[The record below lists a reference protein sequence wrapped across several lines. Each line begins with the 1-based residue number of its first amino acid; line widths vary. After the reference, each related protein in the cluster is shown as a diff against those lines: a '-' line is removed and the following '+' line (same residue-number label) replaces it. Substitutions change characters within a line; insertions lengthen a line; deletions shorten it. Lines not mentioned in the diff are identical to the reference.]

1 MPTVGELTRVQLADG
16 LYLHL
21 HSIGLYKTIRVDV
34 CLSTPLCAPRH
45 SLVALSSRLLARG
58 THKLPDIQSLNRF
71 IDDLYGA
78 YYSVQV
84 DRLGAHQFIHLCLE
98 VIDDNFLGEKGILE
112 RGLTFLRDVMR
123 DGSGFQRD
131 PLEREKHRLTRQIA
145 DGFNDKLGYA
155 QGRCREEMCRG
166 EPTSLSP
173 LGNPADFAAVQADE
187 LWAFHCARTT
197 ADRLDLFIS
206 GDLRLEQIQ
215 PLVESL
221 FIWER
226 GERTASQ
233 PQPQPRRPRRT
244 EIPREVF
251 ECQAVREANIV
262 LGYRTQVAYG
272 ADGTDDYPALI
283 LLNLMLGG
291 DGPSRLFK
299 RLREEEGLCYYIAS
313 HVEALSG
320 LLFVTAGIEAAAYSE
335 VRDKVKREFEA
346 LCAGD
351 FDGREIEAARH
362 LLRAWLLGLAE
373 DREGFFR
380 YQLREGLIGSSQSP
394 ETLWQRIEQVG
405 VEDLT
410 RVAGG
415 IVADTT
421 FLLYGM

>member
-1 MPTVGELTRVQLADG
+1 MPTAGELTRVQLADG
-16 LYLHL
+16 VYLHL

-34 CLSTPLCAPRH
+34 CLSTPLCAPQH

-84 DRLGAHQFIHLCLE
+84 DRLGEYQFIHLCLE
-98 VIDDNFLGEKGILE
+98 VIDDNFLREKGILE

-131 PLEREKHRLTRQIA
+131 YLEREKHRLARQVA

-166 EPTSLSP
+166 EPSGLSP
-173 LGNPADFAAVQADE
+173 QGNPADFASVQADE
-187 LWAFHCARTT
+187 LWAFYRERTT
-197 ADRLDLFIS
+197 TDRLDLFIS

-215 PLVESL
+215 PLMESL
-221 FIWER
+221 FTWER
-226 GERTASQ
+226 AAN
-233 PQPQPRRPRRT
+233 QPQPRARRLRRAET
-244 EIPREVF
+244 PREVF
-251 ECQAVREANIV
+251 ECQAVREANVV

-272 ADGTDDYPALI
+272 ADSTDDYPALV

-299 RLREEEGLCYYIAS
+299 HLREEEGLCYYIAS
-313 HVEALSG
+313 HIEALSG
-320 LLFVTAGIEAAAYSE
+320 LLFVAAGIEAAAYSE
-335 VRDKVKREFEA
+335 VRDKVEQE
-346 LCAGD
+346 LQSLSAGG
-351 FDGREIEAARH
+351 FDGREIEWARH
-362 LLRAWLLGLAE
+362 LLRARLLGLAE

-380 YQLREGLIGSSQSP
+380 YQLREGLIGGRQSP

-415 IVADTT
+415 IVADTA
-421 FLLYGM
+421 FLLHGT